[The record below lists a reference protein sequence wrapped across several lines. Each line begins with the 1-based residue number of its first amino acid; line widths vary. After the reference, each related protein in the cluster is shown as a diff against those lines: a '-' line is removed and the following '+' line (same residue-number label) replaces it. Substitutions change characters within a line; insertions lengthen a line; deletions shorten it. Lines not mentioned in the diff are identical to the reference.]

1 MEESIYDVVIIGAG
15 PAGST
20 AAAMLANVGKSVLV
34 VEKQEFPRFSIGE
47 SLLPQCM
54 TFIEEA
60 GLLDAVMDN
69 AERLGFQYKEGA
81 AFYHN
86 GNKVDFDFRKKSSE
100 GPGTTYQVKRE
111 HFDQLLAQGAAEKGA
126 EIRHGVALEAI
137 DFSDPNAVKLNLTG
151 AAGTSKAKARFVLDA
166 SGFGRVLPRLLSLE
180 SPSDFPVRQ
189 AVFCH
194 VKSELAGGNFD
205 RSKILIT
212 VHPQNPEIWY
222 WLIPFAD
229 GTASIGV
236 VGASEYFA
244 ESDSEKEVLWK
255 LVADEPYL
263 LEVLGEYQVSR
274 AEQRI
279 TGYSAN
285 VNCLFGD
292 RFALLGNAG
301 EFLDP
306 VFSSGVTIAM
316 QSSSLAVPLVL
327 KELNDEPQN
336 WQKLYSEPLRVGITT
351 FRAFVKG
358 WYDTRF
364 QDVIFYPHQQQQVKE
379 MICSILAGYAWDTGN
394 PYVRDS
400 ERRLNVLA
408 ELCG

>member
-20 AAAMLANVGKSVLV
+20 AAAMLANAGKSVLV

-60 GLLDAVMDN
+60 GLLDAVLDN

-81 AFYHN
+81 AFYHQ
-86 GNKVDFDFRKKSSE
+86 GKKVNFDFRKKSSE

-151 AAGTSKAKARFVLDA
+151 AAGTSEAKARFVLDA

-244 ESDSEKEVLWK
+244 ESDSEKEALWK

-336 WQKLYSEPLRVGITT
+336 WQKLYSDPLRVGITT
-351 FRAFVKG
+351 FRTFVKG

-379 MICSILAGYAWDTGN
+379 MICS
-394 PYVRDS
+394 
-400 ERRLNVLA
+400 
-408 ELCG
+408 